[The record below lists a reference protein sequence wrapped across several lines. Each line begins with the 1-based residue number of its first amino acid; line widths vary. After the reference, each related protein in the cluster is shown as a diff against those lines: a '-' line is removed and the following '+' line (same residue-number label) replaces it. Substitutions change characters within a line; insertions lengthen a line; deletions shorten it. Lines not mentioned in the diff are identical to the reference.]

1 MTMPTSSI
9 YSHIILKH
17 EDEAAV
23 AAFVDALET
32 AAALAATAPQPS
44 IKVRE
49 LKGRDAIISFFGEP
63 RCNNNGQDL

>member
-1 MTMPTSSI
+1 MLEHS
-9 YSHIILKH
+9 IILRD
-17 EDEAAV
+17 EDAV

-32 AAALAATAPQPS
+32 AEALAATVPQPS

-63 RCNNNGQDL
+63 RCNNNGQDS